1 MGNYR
6 LDLAYD
12 GTDFHGYATQP
23 NVRTVQDDLEAAL
36 ERVIG
41 PVVTVVAGRTDR
53 GVHAAGQVVSFHTDY
68 EIDCPRLQRSLNT
81 QLRPA
86 VAALSLTQVA
96 DDFHARF
103 SATGRAYRYRVL
115 NREAPDPFL
124 ATTSYHYRT
133 PLDLSAMHEA
143 GQMLLGIR
151 DFASFCRAA
160 PGRSTERDLRV
171 VEWEAHPTGVKEL
184 YIAASSFCHQM
195 VRSIV
200 AVSLDIGR
208 GKLPP
213 NAMGEILEAR
223 HRSSSVGAAPARGLT
238 LVAVEY

>member
-1 MGNYR
+1 
-6 LDLAYD
+6 
-12 GTDFHGYATQP
+12 
-23 NVRTVQDDLEAAL
+23 
-36 ERVIG
+36 
-41 PVVTVVAGRTDR
+41 VVAGRTDK
-53 GVHAAGQVVSFHTDY
+53 GVHAAGQVVSFHTDCD
-68 EIDCPRLQRSLNT
+68 IDCSRLQRSLNA

-86 VAALSLTQVA
+86 VAVLSLTEA
-96 DDFHARF
+96 PDDFHARF

-124 ATTSYHYRT
+124 AAISYHYRT
-133 PLDLSAMHEA
+133 PLELSAMQEA

-171 VEWEAHPTGVKEL
+171 VEWESHPNGVKEL

-208 GKLPP
+208 GKLAPS
-213 NAMGEILEAR
+213 AMGEILEAR
-223 HRSSSVGAAPARGLT
+223 HRSSAVGAAPAHGLT

>member
-6 LDLAYD
+6 LDLAYL
-12 GTDFHGYATQP
+12 GTGFHGYASQP
-23 NVRTVQDDLEAAL
+23 NLRTVQGELEAAL

-41 PVVTVVAGRTDR
+41 PVETVVAGRTDK
-53 GVHAAGQVVSFHTDY
+53 GVHAAAQVVSFHT
-68 EIDCPRLQRSLNT
+68 EHAVDCARLARSLNT
-81 QLRPA
+81 QLAPA
-86 VAALSLTQVA
+86 IAVLALA
-96 DDFHARF
+96 PAPADFHARF

-124 ATTSYHYRT
+124 AATTYHYRT
-133 PLDLSAMHEA
+133 SLELGAMQQA
-143 GQMLLGIR
+143 GQALLGNH
-151 DFASFCRAA
+151 DFASFCRAT
-160 PGRSTERDLRV
+160 PGRSTTRVLRTI
-171 VEWEAHPTGVKEL
+171 EWAEHANGVKEL

-208 GKLPP
+208 GKLATS
-213 NAMGEILEAR
+213 AMAEILEAR
-223 HRSSSVGAAPARGLT
+223 DREAGRGAAPPHGLT